1 MILLAPDISFSI
13 PQRKKMALGIY
24 HYPSTN
30 SYTLG
35 GGTRSGTTPEQG
47 EMEYE
52 IPISSIDTALRLPV
66 PEKVGRSWNYVFL
79 GREMGVEGVVFTV
92 NEPSG
97 KKGEKRQEY
106 VGEDLEMVKRYA
118 GSVGGSENL
127 LEAAMAMA
135 GVTLTVPEEKEF
147 ASATPEA
154 HRKGEK
160 AFHVKAFRGSK
171 DGFLFFLAT
180 GIFFGFK
187 KPLFYVRLEDVES
200 VSYTSVLQRTFN
212 MVISYREGDEEKEVE
227 FSMLDQA
234 DYGGINR
241 YVGKH
246 GLSDASLAAGR
257 RAKIVGKKKTGENG
271 TVAEEDDDGRTELE
285 KVEAQLQDEED
296 EGEEDFELGSS
307 DEGDDS
313 GDDEDDSDGDFDEEG
328 GNLVREELGSEAE
341 DVSEDEEQ
349 EPDPHHEHDLS
360 EREEDEDE
368 DDPHHEHNFSEV
380 EEEEEEEDAVK
391 EVPRPVPVKAPV
403 FQPRRPGEPDPEDG
417 DQL

>member
-1 MILLAPDISFSI
+1 
-13 PQRKKMALGIY
+13 
-24 HYPSTN
+24 
-30 SYTLG
+30 
-35 GGTRSGTTPEQG
+35 
-47 EMEYE
+47 MEYE

-66 PEKVGRSWNYVFL
+66 PEKVGKSWNYVFL

-106 VGEDLEMVKRYA
+106 FGEDLEMVKRYA
-118 GSVGGSENL
+118 GPSGGGSENL
-127 LEAAMAMA
+127 LEAALSMV
-135 GVTLTVPEEKEF
+135 GVKLTVPEEKEF

-187 KPLFYVRLEDVES
+187 KPLFYVGLEDVES

-234 DYGGINR
+234 DYGGING

-257 RAKIVGKKKTGENG
+257 RAKIVGKKKAGENG

-328 GNLVREELGSEAE
+328 GNIVQEELGSEAE

-349 EPDPHHEHDLS
+349 EPLIGHGPEHAHDFS
-360 EREEDEDE
+360 EIEEDEESEESDHAH
-368 DDPHHEHNFSEV
+368 DFSEV
-380 EEEEEEEDAVK
+380 DEEDAGE

-403 FQPRRPGEPDPEDG
+403 FQPRRAGEPDPEDE